1 MKIVFLSFSDHEG
14 GASIAANAIFRS
26 LKYKN
31 STFLTIKK
39 KYNHSFEL
47 CNPIKKI
54 YLNLLRF
61 LEKILIFIFLKKKE
75 FHQSLNIFNTFNQ
88 KKILDHKPDL
98 INIHWINRSMIS
110 LKELNRFEKKIVVSL
125 HDMWFL
131 NSTEHYFYKRNNNDN
146 FLSKYCWKLKKI
158 FLYKKNVFFIAHNKW
173 MFDRFIKL
181 YPKLNKKIFLSKY
194 YPIDTNIFKPRNK
207 ISLRKKYKLPIDK
220 KIIFFSAQDIS
231 DKRKGYIYFYKIIKK
246 FSNNKNIFFLSI
258 GNNNKIFKN
267 YDNHKHINFLP
278 KNDIAEIYSLS
289 DIFICTSLIDNLPLT
304 ILEALSSGN
313 LVFSFDNGASREV
326 LRKTG
331 YIFKFSEIDKII
343 KKIELITQKD
353 IKKKSYLARQFA
365 LNNFKP
371 KKISSQYKKILSTI
385 HRSYVS

>member
-1 MKIVFLSFSDHEG
+1 MKIVFLSFSDYKG

-31 STFLTIKK
+31 SIFLTVQK
-39 KYNHSFEL
+39 KYNHSLEL
-47 CNPIKKI
+47 CGSIKKA

-61 LEKILIFIFLKKKE
+61 IEKILIFIFLKKKI
-75 FHQSLNIFNTFNQ
+75 FHQSLNIFDTHNQ
-88 KKILDHKPDL
+88 KKILDYKPDL
-98 INIHWINRSMIS
+98 INIHWINRSTIS
-110 LKELNRFEKKIVVSL
+110 LKELIRFEKKVVVSL

-131 NSTEHYFYKRNNNDN
+131 NSTEHYFYKMRNNDN
-146 FLSKYCWKLKKI
+146 FLSKHCWKLKKI
-158 FLYKKNVFFIAHNKW
+158 FLFKKNVFFIAHNKW
-173 MFDRFIKL
+173 MYERFIEL
-181 YPKLNKKIFLSKY
+181 YPKLNNKIFLNKY

-207 ISLRKKYKLPIDK
+207 INLRKKYRLPIDK

-231 DKRKGYIYFYKIIKK
+231 DKRKGYIYFHKIIKK
-246 FSNNKNIFFLSI
+246 LSSNKNIFFVSI

-267 YDNHKHINFLP
+267 YNNHKHLNFLP
-278 KNDIAEIYSLS
+278 NNDVAEIYSLS

-313 LVFSFDNGASREV
+313 LVLSFDNGASKEV
-326 LRKTG
+326 LKKTG
-331 YIFKFSEIDKII
+331 YIFKFSEIEKII
-343 KKIELITQKD
+343 KKIKSITQKD

-365 LNNFKP
+365 LNNFEP
-371 KKISSQYKKILSTI
+371 KKISRQYKKILSTI